1 VFDIYMASLP
11 CGNRAM
17 MRLRSC
23 VEVLPCAQGCAK
35 VMASE
40 NALQP
45 KQTRTEDDQL
55 LLEALRVGIQQRAK
69 EVKTA
74 APNASEA
81 ESVHATSCGPKP
93 DLFTLTSCC
102 HMEPSSVFPT
112 AGDNENSE
120 NSDFASTPG
129 NALAQPAFRRWT
141 AASVPKVGSG
151 ESLPSFTEL
160 VSGSDASE
168 PVATKIKSK
177 PVLSKSKFASEP
189 VATKPRFKAPS
200 QYSTASSYK
209 DASRFSTGN
218 SCGSTDDEYIIDQ
231 VDPHDIL
238 AAMNDPVFAQSL
250 WRQLESPGVCS
261 DQQTL

>member
-55 LLEALRVGIQQRAK
+55 LLE
-69 EVKTA
+69 
-74 APNASEA
+74 
-81 ESVHATSCGPKP
+81 
-93 DLFTLTSCC
+93 
-102 HMEPSSVFPT
+102 EPSSVFPT

-168 PVATKIKSK
+168 PVATKIKSE